1 MDTVFINTE
10 LLTLLFIAALLTELT
25 EGVMAVLIKDLL
37 FLFSVAE
44 EIIFSPHC

>member
-1 MDTVFINTE
+1 MDTVFRNTE
-10 LLTLLFIAALLTELT
+10 LLTLLSIAALVTELT
-25 EGVMAVLIKDLL
+25 EGVMAVIIKDL